1 MVDTAKRR
9 ARRRAGSCGVA
20 VSAARKR
27 PTEAGDRAQLA
38 ALLSVYLVLLIWVVL
53 WRLGPPYVGGSGS
66 RHIKLVPFLSSDGAG
81 ACAPLEVVANVLLFV
96 PFGLYLGLLVP
107 SWPRWRSVGVI
118 AATSLALESAQYVLA
133 VGVSDITDVISN
145 STGGVVGLGLVAA
158 ARRCFRARTTA
169 VMKTICSIG
178 TVVIV
183 LASATFVASG
193 VRYAPPGAPGHH
205 RR

>member
-1 MVDTAKRR
+1 MVDTARRR
-9 ARRRAGSCGVA
+9 ARRRAGRCGVA
-20 VSAARKR
+20 VPVARKS
-27 PTEAGDRAQLA
+27 PIQAGDRTQLT
-38 ALLSVYLVLLIWVVL
+38 ALFSVYLVLLIWVVL

-81 ACAPLEVVANVLLFV
+81 ASAPLEVVANVLLFV

-145 STGGVVGLGLVAA
+145 STGGAIGLTLVAA
-158 ARRCFRARTTA
+158 ARLCFRARTTT
-169 VMKTICSIG
+169 VMKRICSIA
-178 TVVIV
+178 TIVIV
-183 LASATFVASG
+183 LASATFITSG